1 VKNYLRKSL
10 TLCITLIFVL
20 VAITLLM
27 FLVILNEVVMGR
39 KCLLCTAGLL
49 ILLGVGQVALNITTI
64 VSSDSL
70 TDNFK

>member
-1 VKNYLRKSL
+1 
-10 TLCITLIFVL
+10 
-20 VAITLLM
+20 M
-27 FLVILNEVVMGR
+27 FLVILNEEVMGR